1 MDFFH
6 SGSWQSKNESFDVT
20 HPATGDVVER
30 VPAADV
36 GDVDAAI
43 EHLDRIGRDVMGRM
57 PAHQRAEILHRASQA
72 IGEQFDSLARTISS
86 ECGKTIR
93 EARGEVAR
101 AAEVMRLSGEEA
113 KRINGEVLPLDAAA
127 GGEHKLGFTLRVPCG
142 VVAAITPF
150 NFPLNLVC
158 HKVGPAIAAGNA
170 VLIKPASDTPLSSL
184 RLVGILIDSGLP
196 ASAIACLT
204 GGGGVLGQAICG
216 DDRIRKIS
224 FTGSQVVGEAIC
236 RSAGLKRVTME
247 LGSNSPLVV
256 LPDADL
262 DAVVAATVAS
272 GFANAG
278 QVCISAQRLIVDRS
292 VHDDFLQ
299 RLLPAVEAIRLGDP
313 LDENTDMGPLIR
325 RSEADR
331 VGAWLDEATT
341 AGAHVATGGE
351 QDGAFVRPAVITD
364 ASSTMKIVRD
374 ELFGPAV
381 AVQAV
386 ADVDTAIAAANDTSF
401 GLSAAVF
408 TRDLDAAMR
417 FARNVDSGNIHIN
430 GGPMWRSDLMPYGGL
445 KNSGIGKEG
454 PRYTIAE
461 MTETKMVVL
470 HLGD

>member
-6 SGSWQSKNESFDVT
+6 SGSWQSKRESFDVT
-20 HPATGDVVER
+20 NPATGDVVDR

-36 GDVDAAI
+36 SDVDAAI
-43 EHLDRIGRDVMGRM
+43 DHLDRVGRPVMARM
-57 PAHQRAEILHRASQA
+57 PAHQRAAILLRASQA
-72 IGEQFDSLARTISS
+72 IGEQSDLLARTISS

-184 RLVGILIDSGLP
+184 KLVGILIDSGLP

-278 QVCISAQRLIVDRS
+278 QVCISAQRLVVDRS

-313 LDENTDMGPLIR
+313 LDEHTDMGPLIR

-331 VGAWLDEATT
+331 VRAWLDEATT

-364 ASSTMKIVRD
+364 ANSTMKIVRD

-430 GGPMWRSDLMPYGGL
+430 GGPMWRSDLMPYGGV

-461 MTETKMVVL
+461 MTETKMIVL